1 MKFGTKG
8 ERDNAVKIFRKAGCQ
23 EGGQTIWMKPD
34 LPIEERVRHSFVF
47 GLKYF
52 LSEQWGWENNA
63 IWVEPKGGDDGK
75 LGLIWIKTKQ
85 NKDSEVAVTML
96 IIENKVVLRY
106 GEGWEAYFHHKEYH
120 GFIEIIAAADEK
132 LQAYKT
138 SISKKRGGEELW
150 EEGGLLGVPA
160 THE

>member
-8 ERDNAVKIFRKAGCQ
+8 ERDYAVQIFRKAGCQ
-23 EGGQTIWMKPD
+23 EGGQKIWMKPD
-34 LPIEERVRHSFVF
+34 LPLEERVRHSFVF

-63 IWVEPKGGDDGK
+63 IWVESKGGNDGK
-75 LGLIWIKTKQ
+75 LGLVWIKTKQ
-85 NKDSEVAVTML
+85 NKDSEVALTMS
-96 IIENKVVLRY
+96 ITENKVVLLY
-106 GEGWEAYFHHKEYH
+106 GEGWEAYFHHKEHH

-138 SISKKRGGEELW
+138 NISKKGAGKSYGKR
-150 EEGGLLGVPA
+150 EGY
-160 THE
+160 